1 MQEVVEALGKV
12 VHDDILKEVK
22 ASPFFAILADET
34 TDIAVLEQ
42 LILYVRYVSDKGIIK
57 CSFLGTFELSNCKAQ
72 TITDK
77 ICSVCNDP
85 DLSMNEKMCGF
96 GSDGASTMIG
106 SRNGVAAKSKAKVPW
121 LVNNHCVAH
130 RLALACSQ
138 AAEAIPYMKKF
149 NDIVAKLYR
158 FYDYSAVR
166 TAGLK
171 DIQSVLG
178 APDLKLKRASD
189 TRWLSHDQAITAIRK
204 YLPSIITSLQKEAT
218 ERNDAQV
225 LGLSKFICTYQF
237 VASVY
242 MMSDILPILS
252 HLSKLFQ
259 KKNLDFSLIQPLV
272 KSTVTQLET
281 LKSVPGAFFQQV
293 DGVISIQLKDFD
305 IRSSSKDNFKHNV
318 YNKYLE
324 NLCKHVED
332 RFPDAGLLES
342 FSVFDSST
350 WPEEYLPGD
359 GEEHIEELIKHYQP
373 VVEHQATL
381 AEWKTF
387 VNAVQAKAD
396 LKGKDSREL
405 LTALVQQT
413 SLQHIFPNL
422 HKLAVIA
429 LVIPMSSA
437 DCERG
442 FSALKRIKTRLRNR
456 LSNRILNHLLT
467 ISIEGPKLE
476 EFDFERAADIWGAQ
490 KNRRITV
497 TS

>member
-1 MQEVVEALGKV
+1 
-12 VHDDILKEVK
+12 
-22 ASPFFAILADET
+22 
-34 TDIAVLEQ
+34 
-42 LILYVRYVSDKGIIK
+42 
-57 CSFLGTFELSNCKAQ
+57 
-72 TITDK
+72 
-77 ICSVCNDP
+77 
-85 DLSMNEKMCGF
+85 MNEKMCGF

-106 SRNGVAAKSKAKVPW
+106 SRNGVAAKLKEKVPW

-149 NDIVAKLYR
+149 KDIVAQMYR

-204 YLPSIITSLQKEAT
+204 CLPSIITSLQKEAT
-218 ERNDAQV
+218 ERNDAQA

-259 KKNLDFSLIQPLV
+259 KKNLNFSLIQPLV

-281 LKSVPGAFFQQV
+281 LKTVPGAFFQQV
-293 DGVISIQLKDFD
+293 DDVISNQLKDFN
-305 IRSSSKDNFKHNV
+305 IRSSSKDSFQHNV

-342 FSVFDSST
+342 FSVFDSFT

-373 VVEHQATL
+373 VVERQATL

-413 SLQHIFPNL
+413 SLQYIFPNL
-422 HKLAVIA
+422 HKLVVIA

-456 LSNRILNHLLT
+456 LSNRILNHLLM
-467 ISIEGPKLE
+467 ISIEGPMLE
-476 EFDFERAADIWGAQ
+476 EFDFEKAADIWGAQ